1 MICKD
6 KYESER
12 FVLSHKGEATLMGG
26 YLRDL
31 ILDRPWKDI
40 DLFYCVARGAVKAYA
55 SGAVFLLYWW
65 DSAGEMIAT
74 RWKTVSRP
82 EYESDFCVMEC
93 AALPGVQLILC
104 SRHYNPRDTQYA
116 MALAYMNYEFPCSL
130 SQLAMAL
137 DIPPKERWVHFSA
150 AFEWSLRDGAME
162 FSAGCPQEYRDR
174 MASYFPHFSVKPDSP
189 YF

>member
-1 MICKD
+1 MKCKD

-12 FVLSHKGEATLMGG
+12 FVLSHTGEATLMGG

-40 DLFYCVARGAVKAYA
+40 DLFYCVTREAMKDYA
-55 SGAVFLLYWW
+55 SDTVFLLHWW

-93 AALPGVQLILC
+93 AALPGVQLILYT
-104 SRHYNPRDTQYA
+104 RHYNPRGTQYA
-116 MALAYMNYEFPCSL
+116 MALAYMDYEFPCSL
-130 SQLAMAL
+130 SKLAMAL
-137 DIPPKERWVHFSA
+137 DTPPKERWVHFSV

-174 MASYFPHFSVKPDSP
+174 MASYFPDFTIKPDSP
-189 YF
+189 DF

>member
-1 MICKD
+1 
-6 KYESER
+6 
-12 FVLSHKGEATLMGG
+12 MGG

-104 SRHYNPRDTQYA
+104 SRHYKPRASQYA
-116 MALAYMNYEFPCSL
+116 MALAYMTCEFPCSL
-130 SQLAMAL
+130 SKLAMAL
-137 DIPPKERWVHFSA
+137 DKPPKERGVYFSA

-174 MASYFPHFSVKPDSP
+174 MASYFPDFTIKPDSP